1 MNMKE
6 ELLTKSELVG
16 QAYINYAN
24 EVMSLFRQYNICEE
38 DAEDLVQEV
47 FMKVLCVDTLCT
59 ETLKGLVMVAA
70 FNMRND
76 YFRRKA
82 FRRKALE
89 KMPEIDEL
97 SCACMAKVESDN
109 IVELETA
116 IARESLN
123 EINFKVYSM
132 SRHEELSSTEIA
144 ELLNLE
150 VRTVES
156 RLYYSRKVVRRRLSC
171 AL

>member
-1 MNMKE
+1 M
-6 ELLTKSELVG
+6 
-16 QAYINYAN
+16 
-24 EVMSLFRQYNICEE
+24 
-38 DAEDLVQEV
+38 
-47 FMKVLCVDTLCT
+47 
-59 ETLKGLVMVAA
+59 
-70 FNMRND
+70 
-76 YFRRKA
+76 
-82 FRRKALE
+82 
-89 KMPEIDEL
+89 
-97 SCACMAKVESDN
+97 
-109 IVELETA
+109 ELETA

-123 EINFKVYSM
+123 ETNFKVYSM